1 MNGVLI
7 LEKIALLINLPAS
20 RPLTNLTPN
29 SPTIKGLQF
38 VYKIKLVSFEREVPS
53 TDSESTDLISQ
64 LVVDRKSP

>member
-1 MNGVLI
+1 MNGVLF

-20 RPLTNLTPN
+20 RPFTNLTPN